1 MSFTSPYTNFI
12 FFIYIFKFKLPVTG
26 DSAETAACLFLCLFP
41 LNPLQRE
48 FRILSVWC
56 LCLVLLYINKKNGKK
71 KCLWV
76 LTA

>member
-1 MSFTSPYTNFI
+1 MPFTSPYTNFI
-12 FFIYIFKFKLPVTG
+12 FFIYIFNFKLPVTG

-48 FRILSVWC
+48 FRILSVWF
-56 LCLVLLYINKKNGKK
+56 LSLVLLYINKKNETIKS
-71 KCLWV
+71 LWV